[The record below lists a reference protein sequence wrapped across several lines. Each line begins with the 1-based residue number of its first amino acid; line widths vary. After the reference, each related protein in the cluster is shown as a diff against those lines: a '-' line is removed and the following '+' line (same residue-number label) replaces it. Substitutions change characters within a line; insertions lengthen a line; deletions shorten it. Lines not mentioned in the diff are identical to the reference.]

1 MNYIMIYNIYAHH
14 SKNAVGYFVEDSTGK
29 VILSDYT
36 KGEYSGYTEPL
47 LSAIIACIKAIP
59 GNSPV
64 AIHCPMIGTIT
75 TNNGVKRALSL
86 RVEMQRLLSA
96 RNVKYVRANEDD
108 YKIRRAKSLVPCAK
122 GTHKTSKGHHSA
134 YGQTDFI
141 PDYIAYTDGSCNNL
155 SPYGEGGAAYVILDG
170 QRNLVKQNSKGFVGV
185 TNNRMELMA
194 ILSAVAAV
202 PSGSTLAIY
211 TDSQYCIQVL
221 TNKANANNFSR
232 PNANIIRQYFNYAS
246 RLKAVRFEWVKGHD
260 GNEFNEMVDALAQ
273 SRTEE
278 IRTIHNIPVYDYRN
292 SPKCKK

>member
-1 MNYIMIYNIYAHH
+1 MEYNIYAHH
-14 SKNAVGYFVEDSTGK
+14 SKNKVGYFVEDSSGN

-36 KGEYSGYTEPL
+36 KGEYIGYTEPL
-47 LSAIIACIKAIP
+47 LSAVIACIKAIP
-59 GNSPV
+59 QNHSV
-64 AIHCPMIGTIT
+64 TIYCPMISTIT
-75 TNNGVKRALSL
+75 TRNGAKRALSL
-86 RVEMQRLLSA
+86 RAEMQKLLRG
-96 RNVKYVRANEDD
+96 RNIKYVRAKEYDD
-108 YKIRRAKSLVPCAK
+108 KIRYAKSLVHSVKKAK
-122 GTHKTSKGHHSA
+122 KVSESTHTA
-134 YGQTDFI
+134 CEQINLI

-155 SPYGEGGAAYVILDG
+155 SPYGEGGAAYIILDG

-202 PSGSTLAIY
+202 PEDSTLVVY

-232 PNANIIRQYFNYAS
+232 PNANVIRQYFNYAS
-246 RLKAVRFEWVKGHD
+246 RLKAVIFEWVKGHD

-278 IRTIHNIPVYDYRN
+278 MRTIHNIPVYDYRN
-292 SPKCKK
+292 SPKCRK